1 MGKKTDL
8 FEGRRT
14 RTGVVEVGPAVLLS
28 KRQTSSRGVRGGG
41 QKDRP
46 LRGAFEGAVKKTD
59 LFEGREGAMD
69 PFDGAW

>member
-8 FEGRRT
+8 FEGR
-14 RTGVVEVGPAVLLS
+14 
-28 KRQTSSRGVRGGG
+28 SRGAGREQGSWRWDRRYCC

>member
-8 FEGRRT
+8 FEGRWT

-28 KRQTSSRGVRGGG
+28 KRQTSSRGVLLSKR
-41 QKDRP
+41 QTSSR
-46 LRGAFEGAVKKTD
+46 AVKKTD

>member
-1 MGKKTDL
+1 MD
-8 FEGRRT
+8 RRYCC
-14 RTGVVEVGPAVLLS
+14 
-28 KRQTSSRGVRGGG
+28 